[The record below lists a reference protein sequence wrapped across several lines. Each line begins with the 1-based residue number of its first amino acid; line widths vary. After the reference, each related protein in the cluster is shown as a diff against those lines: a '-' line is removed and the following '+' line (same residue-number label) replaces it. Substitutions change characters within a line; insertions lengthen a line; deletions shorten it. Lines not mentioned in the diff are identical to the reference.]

1 MKTKPEALAG
11 RIARTTVVL
20 VALLTGATAA
30 SETAYVSDTFTVP
43 LRSGPSTANQ
53 ILNRGLPT
61 GMKLEVLQRD
71 REAGYAQVRTPG
83 GNEGW
88 LPLQYLLSEPV
99 ARTQL
104 KTANREIARLEKAVS
119 ELRARLSA
127 EQQDKTQAES
137 SATGLQ
143 SQLAGLEK
151 ELADIKQVSAGALE
165 TAAENNRL
173 TELNGRLREELDDM
187 VGEMD
192 ALRDDAQQRWLL
204 IGGGLVLL
212 GLVLGIGIKARPRRS
227 AWS

>member
-1 MKTKPEALAG
+1 MKTKAEALAV
-11 RIARTTVVL
+11 RIAHLTVLL

-30 SETAYVSDTFTVP
+30 GETAYISDNFTVP
-43 LRSGPSTANQ
+43 LRSGPSTANR
-53 ILNRGLPT
+53 ILNRGLPS

-88 LPLQYLLSEPV
+88 LPLQYVVSQPV
-99 ARTQL
+99 ARVQL
-104 KTANREIARLEKAVS
+104 KTANQEIARLEKVVA
-119 ELRARLSA
+119 ELRSGLSA
-127 EQQDKTQAES
+127 VQQDKNQAES
-137 SATGLQ
+137 AYTGLQ
-143 SQLAGLEK
+143 SQAARLEK
-151 ELADIKQVSAGALE
+151 ELAEIKQVSAGALE
-165 TAAENNRL
+165 TAAANRRL

-187 VGEMD
+187 VAELD
-192 ALRDDAQQRWLL
+192 ALRDAAQQRWLL

>member
-1 MKTKPEALAG
+1 MKTKLEALAG

-43 LRSGPSTANQ
+43 LRSGPSTANR

-61 GMKLEVLQRD
+61 GMKLEVLKRD

-119 ELRARLSA
+119 ELRSRLSA
-127 EQQDKTQAES
+127 MQQDKTQAES

-187 VGEMD
+187 VSEMD

>member
-1 MKTKPEALAG
+1 LKTKAEASAG
-11 RIARTTVVL
+11 RIARITVVL
-20 VALLTGATAA
+20 VTLLTGATAA
-30 SETAYVSDTFTVP
+30 GETAYVSDTFTVP
-43 LRSGPSTANQ
+43 LRSGPSTANR

-99 ARTQL
+99 ARDQL
-104 KTANREIARLEKAVS
+104 KTANREIARLEKTVTQLRSRLAAV
-119 ELRARLSA
+119 
-127 EQQDKTQAES
+127 QQDKTQAES
-137 SATGLQ
+137 SNTGLQ
-143 SQLAGLEK
+143 SELAGLEK

-187 VGEMD
+187 VSEMD